1 MLGGIFEQNKVKEKL
16 LLFDKKISQPDFW
29 KNQSTALKIQK
40 EKKFFEN
47 ILENFNLTEEEF
59 NNSYDLLALAKKEND
74 NEIIKDCEKKITS
87 LLENIKKIE
96 VSCFYLEPMII

>member
-1 MLGGIFEQNKVKEKL
+1 MLGGIFEQNKIKEKL

-47 ILENFNLTEEEF
+47 ILENFNLIEEEF
-59 NNSYDLLALAKKEND
+59 NNLDLFLEPFFLPLFFPS
-74 NEIIKDCEKKITS
+74 ITS
-87 LLENIKKIE
+87 PFKI
-96 VSCFYLEPMII
+96 